1 MIYFVIPAYNEE
13 KNLKELL
20 ENTREFA
27 GAKGYPY
34 QLVIINDGSTDST
47 MQILKEYQRHLPIII
62 LDQVTNKGV
71 GEAFKRGLGYV
82 AEIAAE
88 KDVIVTKEADNT
100 SDLKILSAMLE
111 KVGQGYDLVLA
122 SCYMAGAGIEGTNIY
137 RKILSSGANS
147 LMRLFTPLKEVHTF
161 SSFYRAYT
169 GALLK
174 KAHRV
179 YGDNL
184 IQEKGFCCMVELLLK
199 LSQLGIRI
207 CEVPMVL
214 KGNLRKGKSKMKI
227 VKTTMAYVRLIA
239 RNILTNGRQT
249 CGRP

>member
-20 ENTREFA
+20 ENTKAFA
-27 GAKGYPY
+27 ESGGHEY
-34 QLVIINDGSTDST
+34 QIVMVNDGSTDST
-47 MQILKEYQRHLPIII
+47 MKILAEYQKRLPIVI

-82 AEIAAE
+82 AQKAGDEDI
-88 KDVIVTKEADNT
+88 IVTKEADNT
-100 SDLKILSAMLE
+100 SDLNVLSAMLG
-111 KVGQGYDLVLA
+111 KIAQGYDLVLA
-122 SCYMAGAGIEGTNIY
+122 SCYMPGAGIEGTNTY
-137 RKILSSGANS
+137 RKILSFGANS
-147 LMRLFTPLKEVHTF
+147 LMRVFTPLKGVHTF

-184 IQEKGFCCMVELLLK
+184 IREKGFCCMVELLLK
-199 LSQLGIRI
+199 LSKLGIRI
-207 CEVPMVL
+207 VEVPMVL
-214 KGNLRKGKSKMKI
+214 KGNLRKGKSKMKTL
-227 VKTTMAYVRLIA
+227 KTTMAYLRLIA
-239 RNILTNGRQT
+239 RNFLTHGKQPCAR
-249 CGRP
+249 C